1 MPEAQTAIPGALQM
15 TDAELT
21 QERERSRSVGMISVI
36 TVAMF
41 SAFVVCQYFA
51 LKDAAGGDAALTLK
65 SIENNKLIYILSGF
79 FFSVATLFVAVALTH
94 ILFAA
99 RSRTTRIAKLPFYMA
114 IAGPVL
120 VALAYPVYTI
130 GYVSAANDFAASA
143 HGGLELAKDLSGST
157 LITIA
162 SGAWRLGQ
170 AMLVVA
176 WVATGIYAM
185 RIGLLTRM
193 MGAFAIA
200 IGVATLI
207 APPLAALLQV
217 FWIGALA
224 ILLLGESAQ
233 IPPAW
238 KLGRPVSWSEVDAMR
253 RQVAGDEELESF
265 NRSDQSAD

>member
-1 MPEAQTAIPGALQM
+1 MSE
-15 TDAELT
+15 AELA
-21 QERERSRSVGMISVI
+21 QESERSRSVGLISVI

-41 SAFVVCQYFA
+41 SAFVVCQFFA
-51 LKDAAGGDAALTLK
+51 LKDASGGGSVAYLK
-65 SIENNKLIYILSGF
+65 TIEENKLIYILAGF

-94 ILFAA
+94 VLFAA
-99 RSRTTRIAKLPFYMA
+99 RTRTTRVPKLPLYMA
-114 IAGPVL
+114 VAGPVL
-120 VALAYPVYTI
+120 VALVYPVYTL
-130 GYVSAANDFAASA
+130 GYVSAASDFAASA
-143 HGGLELAKDLSGST
+143 QGGVELAKDLSGST
-157 LITIA
+157 LITVA

-176 WVATGIYAM
+176 WVAMGIYAM
-185 RIGLLTRM
+185 RLGLLTRM

-224 ILLLGESAQ
+224 IMLLGESAQ

-238 KLGRPVSWSEVDAMR
+238 KLGRPVPWSEVDAMR
-253 RQVAGDEELESF
+253 RRVADEDELASF
-265 NRSDQSAD
+265 NKSDQSTD